1 MEKHFND
8 LFENVKNKINVMKN
22 QIARDENPARRLY
35 AQKRCAEEIN
45 QICKEILEALDAHS
59 RAYLE
64 PLNEIKKVSD
74 KISSSDD

>member
-45 QICKEILEALDAHS
+45 QICKEI
-59 RAYLE
+59 
-64 PLNEIKKVSD
+64 
-74 KISSSDD
+74 

>member
-22 QIARDENPARRLY
+22 QIAGDENPARRLY
-35 AQKRCAEEIN
+35 VQKRCAEEIN
-45 QICKEILEALDAHS
+45 QICKEILEAIDAHS

-74 KISSSDD
+74 KISSLDD